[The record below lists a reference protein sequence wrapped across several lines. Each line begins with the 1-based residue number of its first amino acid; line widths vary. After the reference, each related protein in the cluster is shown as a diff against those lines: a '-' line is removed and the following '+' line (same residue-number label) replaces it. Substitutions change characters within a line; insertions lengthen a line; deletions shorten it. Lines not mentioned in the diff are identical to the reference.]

1 MKQLGK
7 YLEKHSDKLLTIL
20 LLGFLMVLV
29 SFSFDYYYELN
40 DDVLIKDILSGEYT
54 GTPEGHNI
62 QLLWPLSALI
72 SLFYRMA
79 RPIPWYGLFLCGMQY
94 FCIGMLLHRTLTY
107 AQSKKGKIL
116 ISGLVTGLVLVLL
129 LEHLV
134 FVHYTVTAALMAATA
149 AYLFYTLPVGLE
161 RKVFFRKSI
170 FSVGLIFLA
179 VCLRPNMMLLLL
191 PFVGVT
197 GFIRWSREKKPL
209 CKESMIR
216 FCSVIAAILLVVA
229 GSFLADKIAYSSEE
243 WSRFET
249 LFANRT
255 ELYDFQVIPSY
266 DEHEAFYRE
275 IGLEQ
280 SEQQLLLNYNY
291 GLDEEITEVII
302 GQVAEYAKTMKDARI
317 KERVRT
323 AIWEYTHRF
332 FQETDYPWNVVVM
345 MLYLIMFFTVLL
357 RRDGRFWENLWVAVW
372 RLGLLFF
379 VRTVLW
385 MYILI
390 NGRCPVRISH
400 SLYLMEMCILF
411 AMLVMEYTRKLREK
425 NFVILLTGS
434 VLLVALILMIPYRLQ
449 YVQKRVDKQ
458 EAVNVYGNSI
468 ENYCAARTDR
478 FYYLDVYST
487 IIDGDSFADKIF
499 VDVDNTYVNHD
510 LLGGWSCNSPL
521 YRKKQAAMGLQGPF
535 HDLIGL
541 QDTRCYVIA
550 KLETDMQWLKDFYRD
565 KGYSVLLREVDQIDR
580 YYCVYKVEV
589 AGGI

>member
-7 YLEKHSDKLLTIL
+7 FPEKHSDMILTAIL
-20 LLGFLMVLV
+20 IGLLMVLIY
-29 SFSFDYYYELN
+29 FYFDYYYELN

-62 QLLWPLSALI
+62 QLLWPLSALV

-79 RPIPWYGLFLCGMQY
+79 RPIPWYGLFLCGIQY
-94 FCIGMLLHRTLTY
+94 LCIGMLLHRTLTY
-107 AQSKKGKIL
+107 AQSKKGKIC
-116 ISGLVTGLVLVLL
+116 ISGLVTGLVLVLY

-134 FVHYTVTAALMAATA
+134 FVHYSVTAALMAATA

-161 RKVFFRKSI
+161 RKVFFRNSMV
-170 FSVGLIFLA
+170 SVTLIFLA

-197 GFIRWSREKKPL
+197 GFIRWSREKEPL
-209 CKESMIR
+209 CRENMIR
-216 FCSVIAAILLVVA
+216 FCSVIAAILFVVA
-229 GSFLADKIAYSSEE
+229 GSFLADKIAYSSTE

-266 DEHEAFYRE
+266 EEHQAFYRE

-280 SEQQLLLNYNY
+280 SQQQLLVNYNY
-291 GLDEEITEVII
+291 GLDENITEITI
-302 GQVAEYAKTMKDARI
+302 GQVAEYAKTMKDAKI
-317 KERVRT
+317 KERIRT
-323 AIWEYTHRF
+323 ALWEYSHRF
-332 FQETDYPWNVVVM
+332 FQETDYPWNAVIL
-345 MLYLIMFFTVLL
+345 MLYVVMFFTILL
-357 RRDGRFWENLWVAVW
+357 RQDGRFLGNLWVAVW

-400 SLYLMEMCILF
+400 SLYLMELCILF
-411 AMLVMEYTRKLREK
+411 AMLMMEYTRKLRDK
-425 NFVILLTGS
+425 NFLILLTGC
-434 VLLVALILMIPYRLQ
+434 VLLFAVILMIPYRLQ
-449 YVQKRVDKQ
+449 NVQKRVEKQ
-458 EAVNVYGNSI
+458 EAVNVYGDSI

-487 IIDGDSFADKIF
+487 IIDGDSFADKMF
-499 VDVDNTYVNHD
+499 ANVDNTYVNHD

-521 YRKKQAAMGLQGPF
+521 YRKKQAVMGLQGPF
-535 HDLIGL
+535 FDLIGS

-550 KLETDMQWLKDFYRD
+550 KLETDINWLKDFYRD
-565 KGYSVLLREVDQIDR
+565 KGIPVLLREVDQIDQ
-580 YYCVYKVEV
+580 YYGVYKVE
-589 AGGI
+589 AQQY